1 MELPHGNYS
10 IVVEEHIITVS
21 LTDSF
26 NQAGAEALTN
36 DIKRTISRFKGK
48 PFSIMVIDTTVSGNT
63 PDAYEEINKYN
74 KWLNEQNLIA
84 KALVV
89 SSGAIRKINDVRIPA
104 KAKQNVRSFDNVPDA
119 LVWLK
124 NQS

>member
-1 MELPHGNYS
+1 MQLPYGNYS

-63 PDAYEEINKYN
+63 PDAYEKINKYN

-89 SSGAIRKINDVRIPA
+89 PSGAIRKINDVRIPA

>member
-10 IVVEEHIITVS
+10 IVADEHIITVS

-26 NQAGAEALTN
+26 NQAGAKALTN
-36 DIKRTISRFKGK
+36 DIKSTIPRFKGK
-48 PFSIMVIDTTVSGNT
+48 PFSIMVVDTSVSGNT

-74 KWLNEQNLIA
+74 EWLNEQNLIA

-89 SSGAIRKINDVRIPA
+89 PSGAIRKINDARIPA
-104 KAKQNVRSFDNVPDA
+104 KAKQNVRSFDNTPDA

-124 NQS
+124 TQS